1 MADIPKGI
9 HYKITHPAHKLWM
22 IALVAAAG
30 SALCIGTLAFFD
42 GVAKGDYLLV
52 APFGATMVL
61 VFGLPQS
68 PLAHPKNV
76 VFGHLTTAITGIIFA
91 NLLPV
96 TFWSLGLAVGVG
108 IFLMIMLNVTHP
120 PAGGN
125 PLLIMLG
132 AHTSILFAFYPIFA
146 GSCIIVLIALLYHA
160 LVSRLEYAWVNKP
173 KEGKDV

>member
-1 MADIPKGI
+1 MQKGI

-30 SALCIGTLAFFD
+30 SALCIGILAFVD

-91 NLLPV
+91 N
-96 TFWSLGLAVGVG
+96 
-108 IFLMIMLNVTHP
+108 FLTNEKFYGNIYYNSICTWIPCNYYRTH
-120 PAGGN
+120 N
-125 PLLIMLG
+125 
-132 AHTSILFAFYPIFA
+132 
-146 GSCIIVLIALLYHA
+146 
-160 LVSRLEYAWVNKP
+160 
-173 KEGKDV
+173 